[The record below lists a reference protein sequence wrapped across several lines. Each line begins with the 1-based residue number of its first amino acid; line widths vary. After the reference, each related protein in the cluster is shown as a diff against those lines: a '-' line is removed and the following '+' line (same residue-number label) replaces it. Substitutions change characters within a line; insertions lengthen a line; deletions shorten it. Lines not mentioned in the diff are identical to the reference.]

1 MLTFVY
7 FQCVPSYGYTHDQD
21 APSDVVS
28 ASTAG
33 VSTLIGNATNGHTQY
48 MQAMMQT
55 NGFASFPFPFNGVPG
70 QVYFCSNSCSVVM
83 RNSVINV

>member
-7 FQCVPSYGYTHDQD
+7 FQCEPSYGYTLDQD
-21 APSDVVS
+21 APSEVVS

-33 VSTLIGNATNGHTQY
+33 ISTLIGNATNGPAQY

-70 QVYFCSNSCSVVM
+70 QVNFCDNSWSVVM
-83 RNSVINV
+83 RISVINV